1 MWFKYEQTFHDTG
14 LARCNIMIFYKPGPR
29 IRSQVNDG
37 RFPFCF
43 LQELAI
49 FVNDDLESDLS

>member
-1 MWFKYEQTFHDTG
+1 MTQDLRAAISY
-14 LARCNIMIFYKPGPR
+14 IFYKPGPR